1 MMGLPSA
8 LMHGLW
14 LGLLRA
20 VALLVPAW
28 RRTDWL
34 REWRAELWHVR
45 RECAQKCIQSGRAR
59 WRVEW
64 EVAAFS
70 LGSIQDAR
78 FLRQT
83 RSFRTIRRIP
93 LATTM
98 GSASQ
103 CVLFLSG
110 VLVLSGSLALLLPGV
125 RAQMFRIHYRQANR
139 LVMIQDAQYAGD
151 SQATIAGE
159 QFVAWSRRRQDVF
172 EEFAFYQMRHETVR
186 EAGETLASRRPPL
199 AVAHASAN
207 LLELL
212 GIPVRFSPRA
222 NGAIAGLPQ
231 VILSDD
237 AWRRKFGSDAH
248 LLGSVVWA
256 GQRQAV
262 VAGVLPPESWRL
274 PGAVDAWL
282 LLPEGELRTAGE
294 GFLVGRVKHLG
305 DVAGWG
311 ERWRLSA
318 RKADGTDADLL
329 CISLAERART
339 PWSLFL
345 FSVLMAC
352 LALPATTSLPLGEY
366 PQASNRLS
374 WSTRLRRW
382 SFLASKLVLLLPI
395 VYFVSID
402 LAYLEGVGRRDA
414 LSAQTIQLAASFA
427 LCLFGLRW
435 VLRDQRQRCPVCLGK
450 LTHPARVGQTSRTFL
465 DWNGTELICVGG
477 HGLLHIPEMPTSWF
491 STQRWLYL
499 DPSWE
504 VLFLEEELVSAG

>member
-1 MMGLPSA
+1 MMALPSI
-8 LMHGLW
+8 LLHGVC
-14 LGLLRA
+14 LGFLRA

-28 RRTDWL
+28 QRADWL
-34 REWRAELWHVR
+34 KEWRAELWHVR
-45 RECAQKCIQSGRAR
+45 RECSRSRRAR

-64 EVAAFS
+64 DVAAFCVGS
-70 LGSIQDAR
+70 LDDAR
-78 FLRQT
+78 CLREQ
-83 RSFRTIRRIP
+83 RMSPVVRRIP

-103 CVLFLSG
+103 CVLFLGS
-110 VLVLSGSLALLLPGV
+110 VLVVCGGLAFLLPGV
-125 RAQMFRIHYRQANR
+125 RAEIFRVHYRQANR
-139 LVMIQDAQYAGD
+139 LVMIQDAQYPGD
-151 SQATIAGE
+151 AKPTIPGSQ
-159 QFVAWSRRRQDVF
+159 FLAWTRRRQDVF
-172 EEFAFYQMRHETVR
+172 EEFAFYQVR
-186 EAGETLASRRPPL
+186 WETLRGAETPGLNGRGPL
-199 AVAHASAN
+199 GVAWSSAN

-212 GIPVRFSPRA
+212 GLPVRFA
-222 NGAIAGLPQ
+222 LPASRQ
-231 VILSDD
+231 DKALPALLLSDEI
-237 AWRRKFGSDAH
+237 WRRRFGQDAH
-248 LLGSVVWA
+248 LLGRVVQV
-256 GQRQAV
+256 GQQKAV
-262 VAGVLPPESWRL
+262 VAGILPPQAWRL
-274 PGAVDAWL
+274 PGSIDAWL
-282 LLPEGELRTAGE
+282 LLPEPALETAGE

-318 RKADGTDADLL
+318 RRVDGTEADLL

-366 PQASNRLS
+366 PLNSSRLS
-374 WSTRLRRW
+374 WATRLRRW
-382 SFLASKLVLLLPI
+382 SFLATKLALLLPI
-395 VYFVSID
+395 VYFVSVD
-402 LAYLEGVGRRDA
+402 LAYLEPGRRDA
-414 LSAQTIQLAASFA
+414 LSAQSIQLAASFA

-435 VLRDQRQRCPVCLGK
+435 MLRDQRQRCPVCLGK
-450 LTHPARVGQTSRTFL
+450 LTHPARVGQASRTFL

-477 HGLLHIPEMPTSWF
+477 HGLLHIPELPTSWF